1 MKILVANKIVAKNKE
16 LYDQIAV
23 EFSDTRANIWPE
35 FEYFKGYLQNGQT
48 VLDLGCGNGRLLDL
62 LKEYQLNY
70 LGLDFS
76 PKLIKEA
83 QQNWPNYKFAVADI
97 LKLDL
102 RQKYDL
108 IFLVAVLHHVPS
120 RKLREQ
126 LLIKIKSMLKPGGKL
141 LMINWNLWQKRY
153 LKYIIK
159 YTLLKL
165 TDPDQEVNGILVSN
179 LDLQDVFIPWQKK
192 YQRYVHAFTENNIA
206 RLCKKTGFEIIKN
219 VSNARNL
226 ITIAKVKEEKKV

>member
-1 MKILVANKIVAKNKE
+1 MKLAVANKILAKNKE
-16 LYDQIAV
+16 LYDKIAS
-23 EFSDTRANIWPE
+23 EFSDSRSNLWPE

-62 LKEYQLNY
+62 IKDYQVDY

-76 PKLIKEA
+76 PKLIEEA
-83 QQNWPNYKFAVADI
+83 HQNWPNHKFSVTDI

-102 RQKYDL
+102 KPKYDL
-108 IFLVAVLHHVPS
+108 VFLVAVMHHIPS
-120 RKLREQ
+120 KKLREQ
-126 LLIKIKSMLKPGGKL
+126 LLVKVRSVLKPGGKI
-141 LMINWNLWQKRY
+141 LMTNWNLWQKRY

-165 TDPDQEVNGILVSN
+165 TDPDKEVNGILVDD

-192 YQRYVHAFTENNIA
+192 YLRYVHAFTENNIA

-219 VSNARNL
+219 VSNSRNI
-226 ITIAKVKEEKKV
+226 ITVAKVKDEPKE